1 MSARVQNMML
11 QLENKGMLCSKSV
24 KAKMNGSYVA
34 SLDRFSTKHGS
45 CLQVEASKT
54 YHGCF
59 INYFLTQTHFIELF
73 LR

>member
-45 CLQVEASKT
+45 CLQVEASKPIMVVLLIIFNPDT
-54 YHGCF
+54 LY
-59 INYFLTQTHFIELF
+59 
-73 LR
+73 